1 MFKFSTLILL
11 LFFCL
16 DTQSL
21 HAQIITTPYQASN
34 HALKYANALAFDG
47 VNDYVNVTRPVG
59 DDFTI
64 EYWLKTTQTGTT
76 GPNWYHGI
84 GIVDAEVGGQTN
96 DFGTSLNGSKLC
108 FGIGSADYSITSNMD
123 INDGSWKHIAVT
135 RTKTTGTI
143 SIYINGVLDISGTCY
158 NRGSLTASTY
168 LRIGGMQT
176 GGASYLNGALDDVRV
191 WNVVRTQAQIA
202 ANMNQE
208 LNGDES
214 GLVAYF
220 KCNQGLPNTNNTGI
234 STLFDETLNYHTLLS
249 NFSLSSTS
257 SNFVFGKLNTSVV
270 TEGLLLYLDPAVKRV
285 FNGSGTSVTDIS
297 LNANNGT
304 LSAAGPVFNT
314 TPKRFTFNGN
324 VDNYISIA
332 SSKFNTPYTG
342 KTVMI
347 AAKMD
352 ANFGTNRFRG
362 LFGNPEDGTKR
373 NFNFYIYNNGSV
385 YQMHFSAG
393 ANGTM
398 SDVIPITTGQWM
410 MLAVTQD
417 ATTTRY
423 YLNGNLV
430 GTTALPLSQYVSSLE
445 EYVGKADN
453 YWLGDIGPVL
463 IYKRC
468 LSEAEIVKN
477 YNALKANLGL

>member
-1 MFKFSTLILL
+1 MFKFLSLILFI
-11 LFFCL
+11 FFCAY
-16 DTQSL
+16 S
-21 HAQIITTPYQASN
+21 HSISAQIIGTPFQASN
-34 HALKYANALAFDG
+34 HALKFANALHFDG
-47 VNDYVNVTRPVG
+47 INDYANVTRPVG

-64 EYWLKTTQTGTT
+64 EYWVKTTQVGTE
-76 GPNWYHGI
+76 GSMWYSGV
-84 GIVDAEVGGQTN
+84 GIVDAEVGGGTN
-96 DFGTSLNGSKLC
+96 DFGTTLNGSKLA
-108 FGIGSADYSITSNMD
+108 FGVGNTDYSIISNAT
-123 INDGSWKHIAVT
+123 INDGTWKHIAVT
-135 RTKTTGTI
+135 RTKSNGAI
-143 SIYINGVLDISGTCY
+143 AIYINGVLDKTGTCSNY
-158 NRGSLTASTY
+158 GTLNAPSFVRL
-168 LRIGGMQT
+168 GGMQT
-176 GGASYLNGALDDVRV
+176 ETNYFNGSIDDIRF
-191 WNVVRTQAQIA
+191 WNVVRTQVQIA
-202 ANMNQE
+202 SNMNQE

-220 KCNQGLPNTNNTGI
+220 KCNQGLPNANNTDI
-234 STLFDETLNYHTLLS
+234 STLFDETLNYNTLLS
-249 NFSLSSTS
+249 NFSLSSNS

-270 TEGLLLYLDPAVKRV
+270 VEGLLLYVDPAVKRAY
-285 FNGSGTSVTDIS
+285 NGSGTTVRDIS

-342 KTVMI
+342 KTIMI

-373 NFNFYIYNNGSV
+373 NFNFYIYNNGAA

-398 SDVIPITTGQWM
+398 SDIIPIATGQWM
-410 MLAVTQD
+410 ILAVTQD

-430 GTTALPLSQYVSSLE
+430 GTTALPLAQYVGSLE
-445 EYVGKADN
+445 EYIGKGDN
-453 YWLGDIGPVL
+453 YWLGDIGPTL

-468 LSEAEIVKN
+468 LSSTEIVQN
-477 YNALKANLGL
+477 YNALKIKLGLQ